1 MFGIGERDITLTADT
16 LTNEQRAD
24 LTGLARDRRRRPPKR
39 QRDAERQA
47 EAEAVAA
54 FLSAQGWRDYD
65 NGTQGQCACGYIGS
79 SFVAR
84 PILGDR
90 GGPLRVSCRS
100 CASKGA

>member
-1 MFGIGERDITLTADT
+1 MIVAATLTET
-16 LTNEQRAD
+16 ERAD
-24 LTGLARDRRRRPPKR
+24 LTDLTRDRRRRPPKR

-54 FLSAQGWRDYD
+54 FLSDQGWRDYD

-79 SFVAR
+79 EFVAR
-84 PILGDR
+84 PILGER